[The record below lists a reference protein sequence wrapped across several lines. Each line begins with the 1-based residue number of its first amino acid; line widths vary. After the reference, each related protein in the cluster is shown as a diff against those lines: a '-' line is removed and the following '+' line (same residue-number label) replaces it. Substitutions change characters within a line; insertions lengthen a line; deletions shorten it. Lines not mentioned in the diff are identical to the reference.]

1 MRRYDLITLEGTKDF
16 LFEECALK
24 RIVETQTRAL
34 FKSMGYSRL
43 ITPGVEFYD
52 VFNLNSRYFPQE
64 ELCKLTDNKG
74 RLVVLRPDSTFPIAR
89 VAATRLKE
97 ATLPLRLYYTQP
109 VYHFAPSLKG
119 KSTEINQTGIEL
131 IGSASKMAD
140 IEVISAALSVLSS
153 VGEGIPEDQS
163 KHFHV
168 NYSLELGDVRIFR
181 ELMHRLNAT
190 PAQKE
195 EIRRLIEAK
204 NYPALNDMLDK
215 LGEHKITSALRKL
228 PTLFGGEEVFDRAEE
243 IFQDDRIAEILENMR
258 ELYHTVCEINQNGN
272 VIIDL
277 GLVNKTD
284 YYTGLVIKGY
294 LEGYGEEVISG
305 GRYDKLLSEFGY
317 DTPAVGMA
325 VNVDAVANVIG
336 KKYTPKAAAPDVLLL
351 AENGCEAAA
360 VRKADALRKTGICIE
375 HAFMTDLDAAVE
387 YAKCRN
393 IEKIIVIS
401 KNPENLEISEIQEQE
416 VTVNHA

>member
-1 MRRYDLITLEGTKDF
+1 MRRYDLITPEGTKDY

-24 RIVETQTRAL
+24 RIVETKTRQL

-43 ITPGVEFYD
+43 ITPNLEFYD

-74 RLVVLRPDSTFPIAR
+74 RLVVLRPDSTVPIAR
-89 VAATRLKE
+89 VVATRLKE

-109 VYHFAPSLKG
+109 VYQFAPSLKG

-131 IGSASKMAD
+131 IGSSSKMAD
-140 IEVISAALSVLSS
+140 IEVIAMALSVLSS
-153 VGEGIPEDQS
+153 VGEDIAEDVRFS
-163 KHFHV
+163 V

-195 EIRRLIEAK
+195 EIRSLIESK

-215 LGEHKITSALRKL
+215 LGEHKITNALRKL

-243 IFQDDRIAEILENMR
+243 IFQDARIAEILENMR
-258 ELYHTVCEINQNGN
+258 ELYHTVCDMNPNGN
-272 VIIDL
+272 IIVDL

-294 LEGYGEEVISG
+294 LEGYGEEVLSG
-305 GRYDKLLSEFGY
+305 GRYDKLLAEFGY
-317 DTPAVGMA
+317 DIPAVGMA
-325 VNVDAVANVIG
+325 VNVDAVANVIA
-336 KKYTPKAAAPDVLLL
+336 KKYTPKATAPDILIV
-351 AENGCEAAA
+351 AENGYEAVA
-360 VRKADALRKTGICIE
+360 VKKAIALRESGLCVE
-375 HAFMTDLDAAVE
+375 HFLETDFELAHE
-387 YAKCRN
+387 YAKNRN
-393 IEKIIVIS
+393 IKKLILIS
-401 KNPENLEISEIQEQE
+401 SESEQEQE
-416 VTVNHA
+416 VIA